1 MSADTQP
8 STETVSMTS
17 QPLLTALR
25 RALHKAKKL
34 GEGILVYQNLPNES
48 GDLLPLVSESGS
60 EHFRCF
66 WEKPDEGFALACTGA
81 VVSSDFNSQENRQE
95 VIHKMERV
103 LAQGVDCS
111 TSPQQD
117 FHPRLVAGF
126 AFDLDGPVDQHAS
139 TGPGPWGA
147 FPRGRIVLPECM
159 VNRRNNR
166 TVLTVSWIIQPWD
179 NVETIAQTMEASAA
193 SAQNRLT
200 VAAPDK
206 DRSQCVEELE
216 IPNRV
221 AWMNRV
227 AQAKSQLG
235 PQLSK
240 VVLARTLRLEFD
252 GPISL
257 HQMLNRLRVR
267 YPECFT
273 FMFDLP
279 GSGTFVGAT
288 PERLLRIDDDVI
300 YTEALAGTISRG
312 ATPGDDHA
320 QSKALL
326 KDPKEQSE
334 HAYVVEFIRKRLE
347 PITDEL
353 KIPSEPTLF
362 YSQDV
367 MHLRTPISARLKVSI
382 SGLELA
388 SRLHPTPAVAGTPTQ
403 SATEAILKSEGLD
416 RGWYAGVLGWLD
428 GQGAGDFVVGLRSAL
443 IREHTAYLF
452 AGGGI
457 VAGSIPEKEWE
468 ETNLKFQAMLHAL
481 CGSSELTDGTGS

>member
-1 MSADTQP
+1 MTSSTQP
-8 STETVSMTS
+8 LTDTVPIPS

-25 RALHKAKKL
+25 GALHRAKEL
-34 GEGILVYQNLPNES
+34 GEGILVYQNLSIES
-48 GDLLPLVSESGS
+48 RDLLPMVAVSGS
-60 EHFRCF
+60 EQFRCY
-66 WEKPDEGFALACTGA
+66 WEKPDEGFSLACTGA
-81 VVSSDFNSQENRQE
+81 VVSLDFNAQEKRLE

-111 TSPQQD
+111 SSPQQNSR
-117 FHPRLVAGF
+117 PRLLAGF
-126 AFDLDGPVDQHAS
+126 AFDLDGAADRNTS
-139 TGPGPWGA
+139 TSPGPWGA
-147 FPRGRIVLPECM
+147 FPRGRLVLPECLAT
-159 VNRRNNR
+159 RRDER
-166 TVLTVSWIIQPWD
+166 TVLTVSCIIQPWD
-179 NVETIAQTMEASAA
+179 DVEAIAQDMEASAA
-193 SAQNRLT
+193 AAQRKLSATSPENGQSR
-200 VAAPDK
+200 
-206 DRSQCVEELE
+206 CVEREELPGRE
-216 IPNRV
+216 

-227 AQAKSQLG
+227 AQAKAQFG

-252 GPISL
+252 APISIEQVL
-257 HQMLNRLRVR
+257 SRLRVR

-312 ATPGDDHA
+312 VAPGDDQA
-320 QSKALL
+320 QGKALL

-334 HAYVVEFIRKRLE
+334 HAYVAEFIRKRLE
-347 PITDEL
+347 PITSEL

-362 YSQDV
+362 YSKDV
-367 MHLRTPISARLKVSI
+367 IHLRTPISARLNLSI

-403 SATEAILKSEGLD
+403 NATEAILNSEGVD
-416 RGWYAGVLGWLD
+416 RGWYAGVLGWMD
-428 GQGAGDFVVGLRSAL
+428 GQGTGDFVVGLRSAL
-443 IREHTAYLF
+443 IRGRSAYLF

-468 ETNLKFQAMLHAL
+468 ETRLKFQAMLQAL
-481 CGSSELTDGTGS
+481 CGSAESPGRDY